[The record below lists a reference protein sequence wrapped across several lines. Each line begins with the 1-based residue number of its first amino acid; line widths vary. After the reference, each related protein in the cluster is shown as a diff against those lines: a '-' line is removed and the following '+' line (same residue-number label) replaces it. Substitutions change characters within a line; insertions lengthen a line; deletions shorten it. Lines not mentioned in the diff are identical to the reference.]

1 MPLARKTVTGTSCL
15 RTCSRKVSWRAC
27 GCAAAIIGLLGR
39 LTPVGQRSRSLPRD
53 RRQST
58 ILRVCPARRTE
69 PRLGS
74 GYLGLSG
81 SAALPLRTG
90 LLGQSFAP
98 ALGFPACGPIHPTRT
113 DLARMTALL
122 GRAELRARCNLW
134 ARVGRQAPLLDSRS
148 LQRIRR
154 DKHLHLGRFAVITAS
169 LESRCLIEARQHLSS
184 VRFNPLL
191 HLGPMRG

>member
-27 GCAAAIIGLLGR
+27 GCAAAMIGLLER
-39 LTPVGQRSRSLPRD
+39 PHTCWPTVPLSAQRPTPEH
-53 RRQST
+53 

-90 LLGQSFAP
+90 LPGQSFAP
-98 ALGFPACGPIHPTRT
+98 ALGFPTCGPIHPTRT

-122 GRAELRARCNLW
+122 G
-134 ARVGRQAPLLDSRS
+134 
-148 LQRIRR
+148 
-154 DKHLHLGRFAVITAS
+154 
-169 LESRCLIEARQHLSS
+169 
-184 VRFNPLL
+184 
-191 HLGPMRG
+191 